1 MRCIAVGMKPTWVL
15 SEEERQRRFRKNR
28 EKQEQQGQ
36 PGQKK
41 EKKSH
46 SRGNSFSEFNTD
58 FTLDSI
64 ESSLTDTLMSSPLLM
79 DQPLPQI
86 PEKSR
91 ENIPVILEKQK
102 VIIKNESQSAPA
114 DNVPVHIDNIT
125 LNHKFFNDH
134 IL

>member
-64 ESSLTDTLMSSPLLM
+64 ESSLTDKLISSPLLK
-79 DQPLPQI
+79 DQPLHQI
-86 PEKSR
+86 PGKPR
-91 ENIPVILEKQK
+91 ENIPGNLEKQK
-102 VIIKNESQSAPA
+102 MKAKMPWQIMC
-114 DNVPVHIDNIT
+114 
-125 LNHKFFNDH
+125 LF
-134 IL
+134 ILTI